1 VLDEVDAVDDVGV
14 PCYLGEVEE
23 EAEEL
28 DEEADADG
36 LREVLVYGVSSVVI
50 CYAYRYSQKD
60 SDHYACQHG
69 QCCLLVMLAGEQA
82 WILEC
87 SQGANYGELGAPE
100 NGIGLEM
107 AHFAM
112 CMCVVEGCP
121 ELGTTSLV
129 SLAFTSLVGN
139 DVLRAYLW
147 FRGRRFRAI
156 KGLGIGIWKIR

>member
-14 PCYLGEVEE
+14 PCYLGEVDE

-121 ELGTTSLV
+121 ELGTTLLLPAWLAMTYCGHICGFAAAGSGRSRV
-129 SLAFTSLVGN
+129 SVSVF
-139 DVLRAYLW
+139 
-147 FRGRRFRAI
+147 GRSG
-156 KGLGIGIWKIR
+156 KQH